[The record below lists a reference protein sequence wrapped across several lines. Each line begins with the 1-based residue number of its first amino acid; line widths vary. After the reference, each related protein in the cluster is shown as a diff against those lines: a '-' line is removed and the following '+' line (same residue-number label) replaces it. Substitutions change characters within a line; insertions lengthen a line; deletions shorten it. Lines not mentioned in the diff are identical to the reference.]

1 MVVVA
6 IGVVAVFVVAEIAM
20 VVGAIGVVVVFVV
33 VAEIATVKL

>member
-20 VVGAIGVVVVFVV
+20 VVVAIGVVIVFVV

>member
-20 VVGAIGVVVVFVV
+20 VVGAIGVVIVFVV